1 MKVDEKTMTGLLQKL
16 DQSGFLDQRVTEGYQ
31 RVQCQTQPL
40 LLIPCSGQQRLTVG
54 NNLQGLNKS

>member
-54 NNLQGLNKS
+54 NN